1 MATSSG
7 STIADRAHFARKD
20 ERVGLIVL
28 LFAWLLLAAPAAAA
42 DRVNISHS
50 AVSGSQALLFVT
62 RDAGLFRK
70 HNLDLEIVFVAGA
83 PPNIA
88 ALVSGDLDL
97 TIFAGPAAI
106 ASNLE
111 GANTVVLMTYI
122 NTMEHSFITRPNIK
136 KPADLKGK
144 KFGIARPGA
153 TDDYGVRV
161 AFKKW
166 GLDADK
172 DLTFLSVGTQPSRFA
187 AVQTG
192 MVDATLLQPPF
203 TTKARQE
210 GLVEL
215 ATLGDLGLDYI
226 GTSLATTR
234 HTIQKK
240 ESLVRGFVRA
250 MVEGIHF
257 YKTEKEA
264 SIQSIAKFTK
274 LTDRAALDEAY
285 NTYAIKYMAR
295 VPYPGVKGVETILE
309 DLAKTNPKARGV
321 DPKRFIEPRF
331 LKELEESGFVAQ
343 LYKGK

>member
-1 MATSSG
+1 MNS
-7 STIADRAHFARKD
+7 RNHAHRLFY
-20 ERVGLIVL
+20 LFVL
-28 LFAWLLLAAPAAAA
+28 LYSIILSTSDVNAE
-42 DRVNISHS
+42 RVNISHS
-50 AVSGSQALLFVT
+50 AVSGSQAVLFVT
-62 RDAGLFRK
+62 RDAGFFK
-70 HNLDLEIVFVAGA
+70 KYDLEPQIVFVAGA

-111 GANTVVLMTYI
+111 GADTVVLMTYI
-122 NTMEHSFITRPNIK
+122 NTMEHTFITRPNIK

-153 TDDYGVRV
+153 TDDYGVHV

-166 GLDADK
+166 GMDADK

-203 TTKARQE
+203 TVRARQA

-215 ATLGDLGLDYI
+215 GSLGDLGLDYI

-234 HTIQKK
+234 QTIQKK
-240 ESLVRGFVRA
+240 ENLVRRFVRA

-257 YKTEKEA
+257 YKTQKEA

-274 LTDRAALDEAY
+274 LTDRTALEEAY

-295 VPYPGVKGVETILE
+295 VPYPSLKGVATILD
-309 DLAKTNPKARGV
+309 DLAKTNPKAKSA
-321 DPKRFIEPRF
+321 DPKRFVEPRF
-331 LKELEESGFVAQ
+331 LKELEDSGVVAQ
-343 LYKGK
+343 LYKK

>member
-1 MATSSG
+1 MHRLGG
-7 STIADRAHFARKD
+7 SA
-20 ERVGLIVL
+20 LVL
-28 LFAWLLLAAPAAAA
+28 LCAMFFPGFASAA
-42 DRVNISHS
+42 DKVNISHS
-50 AVSGSQALLFVT
+50 AVSGSQAILFVT
-62 RDAGLFRK
+62 RDAGFFK
-70 HNLDLEIVFVAGA
+70 KYNLDPQILFVAGA

-88 ALVSGDLDL
+88 ALVSGDIDL

-111 GANTVVLMTYI
+111 GANTVVVMTYI
-122 NTMEHSFITRPNIK
+122 NTMEHTFISRPNVK

-161 AFKKW
+161 AARKW
-166 GLDADK
+166 GLDPDK
-172 DLTFLSVGTQPSRFA
+172 DITFLSVGTQPSRFA

-203 TTKARQE
+203 TTKAKQE

-215 ATLGDLGLDYI
+215 ASLGELGLDYI

-234 HTIQKK
+234 QTIQRR
-240 ESLVRGFVRA
+240 ESVVRRFVQA
-250 MVEGIHF
+250 LVEGIHF
-257 YKTEKEA
+257 YKTQKEA

-274 LTDRAALDEAY
+274 LTDRAALEDAY

-295 VPYPGVKGVETILE
+295 VPYPSLKGVETILE
-309 DLAKTNPKARGV
+309 DLAKTNAKAKGA
-321 DPKRFIEPRF
+321 DPRRFIEPRF
-331 LKELEESGFVAQ
+331 LKELEDSGVVAQ
-343 LYKGK
+343 LYKK

>member
-1 MATSSG
+1 MRKFCLL
-7 STIADRAHFARKD
+7 IAW
-20 ERVGLIVL
+20 IL
-28 LFAWLLLAAPAAAA
+28 LTAPAVGWSA
-42 DRVNISHS
+42 DKVNISHS
-50 AVSGSQALLFVT
+50 AVSGSQAILFVT
-62 RDAGLFRK
+62 RDAGFFK
-70 HNLDLEIVFVAGA
+70 KYDIDLQILFVAGA

-122 NTMEHSFITRPNIK
+122 NTMEHTFITRPNIK

-172 DLTFLSVGTQPSRFA
+172 DITFLSVGTQPSRFA

-203 TTKARQE
+203 TVKARQE
-210 GLVEL
+210 GLFEL
-215 ATLGDLGLDYI
+215 GSLGDLGLDYI

-234 HTIQKK
+234 QTIQKR
-240 ESLVRGFVRA
+240 ETVVRRFVRA
-250 MVEGIHF
+250 MVEGIHY
-257 YKTEKEA
+257 YKTQKEA

-274 LTDRAALDEAY
+274 LNDRAALEEAY

-295 VPYPGVKGVETILE
+295 VPYPSLKGVEVILE
-309 DLAKTNPKARGV
+309 DLAKTNSKAKGA
-321 DPKRFIEPRF
+321 DPKRFVEPRF
-331 LKELEESGFVAQ
+331 LKELEDSGVVAQ
-343 LYKGK
+343 LYKK

>member
-1 MATSSG
+1 VQKS
-7 STIADRAHFARKD
+7 
-20 ERVGLIVL
+20 RV
-28 LFAWLLLAAPAAAA
+28 LAALILWVFAPSPARSA

-50 AVSGSQALLFVT
+50 AVSGSQAILFVT
-62 RDAGLFRK
+62 RDAGFFK
-70 HNLDLEIVFVAGA
+70 KYDIDLQIVFVAGA

-122 NTMEHSFITRPNIK
+122 NTMEHTFISRPNIK

-166 GLDADK
+166 GLDPDK
-172 DLTFLSVGTQPSRFA
+172 DITFLSVGTQPSRFA

-210 GLVEL
+210 GMVEL
-215 ATLGDLGLDYI
+215 ASLGDLGLDYI

-234 HTIQKK
+234 QTIQKK
-240 ESLVRGFVRA
+240 EGMVRRFVRA
-250 MVEGIHF
+250 IVEGIHF
-257 YKTEKEA
+257 YKTQKEA

-274 LTDRAALDEAY
+274 LTDRTALEEAY

-295 VPYPGVKGVETILE
+295 VPYPSLKGVEAILE
-309 DLAKTNPKARGV
+309 DLAKTNPKAKGA
-321 DPKRFIEPRF
+321 DPKRFVEPRF
-331 LKELEESGFVAQ
+331 LKELEDNGVVAR
-343 LYKGK
+343 LYKK

>member
-1 MATSSG
+1 MAKFGLVLALIGALCPASW
-7 STIADRAHFARKD
+7 AR
-20 ERVGLIVL
+20 
-28 LFAWLLLAAPAAAA
+28 AA

-50 AVSGSQALLFVT
+50 AVSGSQAILFVT
-62 RDAGLFRK
+62 RDAGFFK
-70 HNLDLEIVFVAGA
+70 KYDLDPQIVFVAGA

-122 NTMEHSFITRPNIK
+122 NTMEHTFITRPNIK
-136 KPADLKGK
+136 QPTDLKGK

-166 GLDADK
+166 GMDADK

-203 TTKARQE
+203 TVRARQA
-210 GLVEL
+210 GLNEMGS
-215 ATLGDLGLDYI
+215 LGELGLDYI

-234 HTIQKK
+234 QTIQKK
-240 ESLVRGFVRA
+240 ENLVRRFARA

-257 YKTEKEA
+257 YKTQKEA

-274 LTDRAALDEAY
+274 LTDRTALEEAY

-295 VPYPGVKGVETILE
+295 VPYPSLKGVETILE
-309 DLAKTNPKARGV
+309 DLAKTNSKAKGA
-321 DPKRFIEPRF
+321 DPKRFVEPRF
-331 LKELEESGFVAQ
+331 LKELEDNGFVAQ
-343 LYKGK
+343 LYGKK

>member
-1 MATSSG
+1 MQKLSRLLSVIILSSLPA
-7 STIADRAHFARKD
+7 IA
-20 ERVGLIVL
+20 
-28 LFAWLLLAAPAAAA
+28 PAA

-50 AVSGSQALLFVT
+50 AVSGSQAILFVT
-62 RDAGLFRK
+62 RDAGLFK
-70 HNLDLEIVFVAGA
+70 KYDMELQIVFVAGA

-122 NTMEHSFITRPNIK
+122 NTMEHTFIARPNIK

-172 DLTFLSVGTQPSRFA
+172 DITFLSVGTQPSRFA

-203 TTKARQE
+203 TVKARQE
-210 GLVEL
+210 GLIEL
-215 ATLGDLGLDYI
+215 ASLGDLGLDYL

-234 HTIQKK
+234 QTIQKK
-240 ESLVRGFVRA
+240 ESLVRRFVRA
-250 MVEGIHF
+250 IVEGIHF
-257 YKTEKEA
+257 YKTQKEA
-264 SIQSIAKFTK
+264 SIQSISRFTK
-274 LTDRAALDEAY
+274 LTDRAALEEAY

-295 VPYPGVKGVETILE
+295 VPYPSLKGVEAILD
-309 DLAKTNPKARGV
+309 DLAKTNPKAKGA

-331 LKELEESGFVAQ
+331 LKELEDSGFVTQ
-343 LYKGK
+343 LYKK

>member
-1 MATSSG
+1 MVVLVALFPRASS
-7 STIADRAHFARKD
+7 SADK
-20 ERVGLIVL
+20 
-28 LFAWLLLAAPAAAA
+28 
-42 DRVNISHS
+42 VNISHS
-50 AVSGSQALLFVT
+50 AVSGSQAILFVT
-62 RDAGLFRK
+62 RDAGFFKKYDIEPQIL
-70 HNLDLEIVFVAGA
+70 FVAGA

-122 NTMEHSFITRPNIK
+122 NTMEHTFITRPNIK
-136 KPADLKGK
+136 KSADLKGK

-172 DLTFLSVGTQPSRFA
+172 DITFLSVGTQPSRFA

-203 TTKARQE
+203 TVKARQE

-215 ATLGDLGLDYI
+215 ASLGDLGLDYI

-234 HTIQKK
+234 QTIQKK
-240 ESLVRGFVRA
+240 GNMVRRFARA
-250 MVEGIHF
+250 IVEGIHF
-257 YKTEKEA
+257 YKTQKEA
-264 SIQSIAKFTK
+264 SLQSIAKFTK
-274 LTDRAALDEAY
+274 LTDRAALEEAY

-295 VPYPGVKGVETILE
+295 VPYPSLKGVETILE
-309 DLAKTNPKARGV
+309 DLAKTI
-321 DPKRFIEPRF
+321 PKRRGPTRNGSSNRAF
-331 LKELEESGFVAQ
+331 
-343 LYKGK
+343 